1 MDPNSALGQ
10 SAPSLVNSGKAKTRE
25 PGPGSAA
32 GSPVWLFAKMKQNP
46 VGGQPNGSVRG
57 ISKPTGTY
65 AICALN
71 RKRSEETVETK
82 EACKN

>member
-32 GSPVWLFAKMKQNP
+32 GSPVWLFAEMKQKP
-46 VGGQPNGSVRG
+46 VGGQPSGFAPG
-57 ISKPTGTY
+57 ISKPTETY
-65 AICALN
+65 AICVLN
-71 RKRSEETVETK
+71 GKRSEKTVETK
-82 EACKN
+82 DSCKN

>member
-25 PGPGSAA
+25 PGPGSAV
-32 GSPVWLFAKMKQNP
+32 GVPVWLFAKMKQKP
-46 VGGQPNGSVRG
+46 AGAQPNGFVRG
-57 ISKPTGTY
+57 ISKPTETY

-71 RKRSEETVETK
+71 CERKLFKLKRPLR
-82 EACKN
+82 ND